1 MIKSNTQCTVHSG
14 HMYGVI
20 TGLVIYVT
28 TLTFFSLHPEQCNDW
43 LDEVSDENIIF
54 QNANLITR
62 QTLFVEVKLCETC

>member
-20 TGLVIYVT
+20 YVT
-28 TLTFFSLHPEQCNDW
+28 SVTFSSLHPEQCNDW